1 MTAANSETMAAGD
14 CGKILAFLEEG
25 TARLESKGDTLVLRR
40 GKERGTSLV
49 ISASALAA
57 LASKGL
63 LVRDGA
69 NIALGNREGA
79 TAASRRR
86 TERIVLE
93 DAGTRRTVERVRAE
107 SPLDLLR
114 ARRDRSGAP
123 FLTASQHAAG
133 DRLRGDFTR
142 AHMMPGIGMRWSHDT
157 ARSTRNAAGGS
168 VELTEG
174 ALAARQRVNRALDAV
189 GPELSGLLVDVCCFL
204 KGLETV
210 EAERGW
216 PQRSAK
222 VVLRVALSVLARHY
236 APETRTQ
243 RATRHWG
250 ADDYRPGL

>member
-1 MTAANSETMAAGD
+1 MEENLSSAA
-14 CGKILAFLEEG
+14 
-25 TARLESKGDTLVLRR
+25 
-40 GKERGTSLV
+40 
-49 ISASALAA
+49 
-57 LASKGL
+57 
-63 LVRDGA
+63 
-69 NIALGNREGA
+69 
-79 TAASRRR
+79 
-86 TERIVLE
+86 
-93 DAGTRRTVERVRAE
+93 
-107 SPLDLLR
+107 
-114 ARRDRSGAP
+114 

-142 AHMMPGIGMRWSHDT
+142 AHMLPGIGMRWSHDT
-157 ARSTRNAAGGS
+157 ARSTRNAAGGNA
-168 VELTEG
+168 ELTEG